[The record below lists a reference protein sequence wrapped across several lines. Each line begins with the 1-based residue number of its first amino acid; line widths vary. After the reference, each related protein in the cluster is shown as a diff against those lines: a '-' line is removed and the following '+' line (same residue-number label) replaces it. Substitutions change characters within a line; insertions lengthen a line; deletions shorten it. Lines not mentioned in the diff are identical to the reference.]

1 MTVNRT
7 IMLENSRIGF
17 RNFSGKG
24 GTYNPEGKRNFCV
37 FLNDDVA
44 KAMEEEGWNVK
55 WLEPRETEPDEPKQ
69 AYLPVA
75 LNFGQIP
82 PKVVLITSRGQS
94 ILDEDSVNI
103 LDWADI
109 QNVDLVIRPY
119 NWGPIQGKS
128 GVKAYVKHLY
138 VTIVEDEFE
147 KKYADVPDSAASA
160 IEDHNINE
168 EELPF

>member
-69 AYLPVA
+69 AL
-75 LNFGQIP
+75 
-82 PKVVLITSRGQS
+82 
-94 ILDEDSVNI
+94 
-103 LDWADI
+103 
-109 QNVDLVIRPY
+109 
-119 NWGPIQGKS
+119 
-128 GVKAYVKHLY
+128 
-138 VTIVEDEFE
+138 
-147 KKYADVPDSAASA
+147 SAR
-160 IEDHNINE
+160 
-168 EELPF
+168 LL